1 MREKPAATPAFLLA
15 DGWPMLSSPPK
26 RGPLRRNSRSMGGLL
41 SVPLPC
47 QRRQRAAFAVAGI
60 LVVDP
65 VVRIDPLEGNV
76 VTRPQ
81 HLHPEPPCYNLSLGS
96 PARHVGIIAG
106 ELHPDRIAADH
117 LTISRT

>member
-1 MREKPAATPAFLLA
+1 MREKPAATPAFLLT
-15 DGWPMLSSPPK
+15 DGWPTLSSPPK
-26 RGPLRRNSRSMGGLL
+26 RGPLRRNNRSMGGLL

-47 QRRQRAAFAVAGI
+47 QRRQRAAFAVADV

-81 HLHPEPPCYNLSLGS
+81 HLHQDPPRRDLRLAGA
-96 PARHVGIIAG
+96 ARHVGIVAG
-106 ELHPDRIAADH
+106 EL
-117 LTISRT
+117 